1 MTDVVLREGALLVLR
16 EGEGRREWPLKDL
29 AVIGRDPE
37 CAVCLPDR
45 QVSRRHAT
53 IRRTAEGYEVA
64 DDGSKNGTWLNGRRL
79 TAPARLADGDEV
91 SIAARYKLFF
101 VDAEATAPLAFED
114 RGLRIDAA
122 NLAVFVNGVLLD
134 PPLSVPQFEL
144 LRALYEAGGSLVD
157 RETLV
162 DRVWPYTTEGEGV
175 TDDALDA
182 LVRRLRLRLAEV
194 DAEHAYIVTARG
206 YGYRLSSR

>member
-1 MTDVVLREGALLVLR
+1 MSPQREGALLVLR
-16 EGEGRREWPLKDL
+16 EGDRRQEWPLQERT
-29 AVIGRDPE
+29 VIGRDPS

-45 QVSRRHAT
+45 QVSRHHAT
-53 IRRTAEGYEVA
+53 IHRAAEGYEVT
-64 DDGSKNGTWLNGRRL
+64 DEGSKNGTWLNGRRL
-79 TAPARLADGDEV
+79 ATPTRLTDGDEV

-144 LRALYEAGGSLVD
+144 LRALYDADGGLVG

-162 DRVWPYTTEGEGV
+162 DRIWPYTDGEGV

-194 DAEHAYIVTARG
+194 DPDHTYVVTARG
-206 YGYRLSSR
+206 YGYRLGTP